1 MDSVKI
7 NVNPGETYKVKDLI
21 SKADVDAFGIIT
33 RGLLL
38 LLMKALPWVKM
49 VLSLSLKKRLI
60 STKALRIPSNG
71 SSCEKSF
78 PRH

>member
-33 RGLLL
+33 AVYYL

-49 VLSLSLKKRLI
+49 ALSLSLKKRLYQY
-60 STKALRIPSNG
+60 
-71 SSCEKSF
+71 
-78 PRH
+78 